1 MEKVWIV
8 YEVNYGDLIYEMG
21 AVSIC
26 SVFSNEKSALSY
38 AEDLIGEGKEYDYIP
53 DGEFYEGK
61 VIQSVPM
68 FFQTMDN
75 WRNYYEIVVECQM
88 VR

>member
-8 YEVNYGDLIYEMG
+8 YEVNYGELVYDIG
-21 AVSIC
+21 AVSIYG
-26 SVFSNEKSALSY
+26 VFSNEKSAISY
-38 AEDLIGEGKEYDYIP
+38 AEDLMDEGREYDYIP

-61 VIQSVPM
+61 SVQSVPM

-75 WRNYYEIVVECQM
+75 WRNYYEIVVECQK
-88 VR
+88 VK